1 MDVDLHAFIP
11 KQKSSKS
18 KMQKENQDAPWPEQ
32 NKSVVNQNRLR
43 LFATVGLLRIIENI
57 YICCVLPWTAYA
69 CRATGHCPEG
79 IQLWQLSKIL
89 FPAGITTAY
98 RSDGDVRN
106 DFAINADRWAELVTC
121 LSVIA
126 VSGMLFLAQAVN
138 LNGHY
143 LATMGYITGGWTLID
158 TKKDSSFSS
167 VGATPSQWDPRRRYK
182 KGDMIVANR
191 PLIFGG
197 GQAIYK
203 ATSNSPEGRP
213 FDIFLRATHDLFRN
227 ELGHPSISM
236 ILSTAIQGFLL
247 FIGVNA
253 ILALLTAVFWGSHS
267 NGLLTT
273 LFANLLACYGALNV
287 GLTDHSELQQLSQE
301 IAAMK

>member
-1 MDVDLHAFIP
+1 
-11 KQKSSKS
+11 
-18 KMQKENQDAPWPEQ
+18 
-32 NKSVVNQNRLR
+32 
-43 LFATVGLLRIIENI
+43 
-57 YICCVLPWTAYA
+57 
-69 CRATGHCPEG
+69 
-79 IQLWQLSKIL
+79 
-89 FPAGITTAY
+89 
-98 RSDGDVRN
+98 
-106 DFAINADRWAELVTC
+106 
-121 LSVIA
+121 
-126 VSGMLFLAQAVN
+126 
-138 LNGHY
+138 
-143 LATMGYITGGWTLID
+143 MGYITGGWTLID

-167 VGATPSQWDPRRRYK
+167 VGANPSQWDPRRRYK

-227 ELGHPSISM
+227 ELGHPSTSM
-236 ILSTAIQGFLL
+236 VLSTAIQGFLL

-253 ILALLTAVFWGSHS
+253 ILALLTAVFWGSYS

-273 LFANLLACYGALNV
+273 LVANLLACYGALNV
-287 GLTDHSELQQLSQE
+287 GLTDHTELQQLSQE